1 MPGPRGRVVRCRLAP
16 ASEGVSLG
24 LATAYEICYILR
36 PTLEE
41 GDVEARVTQ
50 FAEQVSKNGGAV
62 GNVERM
68 GKRRLA
74 YEIADLREGFY
85 VVMNFTSDAANAKE
99 LERQM
104 KLSEDVLRSMLLRTT
119 A

>member
-1 MPGPRGRVVRCRLAP
+1 MAGSSGANRHRRPKEYQSV
-16 ASEGVSLG
+16 

-41 GDVEARVTQ
+41 GDVETRVTQ
-50 FAEQVSKNGGAV
+50 FAEQVTKNGGSV

-74 YEIADLREGFY
+74 YEMDDLREGYY

-104 KLSEDVLRSMLLRTT
+104 KLSDDVLRSMIIRTD

>member
-1 MPGPRGRVVRCRLAP
+1 M
-16 ASEGVSLG
+16 
-24 LATAYEICYILR
+24 ATAYEICYILR

-41 GDVEARVTQ
+41 GDVETRVTQ
-50 FAEQVSKNGGAV
+50 FAEQVTKNGGSV

-74 YEIADLREGFY
+74 YEMDDLREGY
-85 VVMNFTSDAANAKE
+85 YIVMNFTSDAANAKE

-104 KLSEDVLRSMLLRTT
+104 KLSDDVMRSMIIRTD

>member
-1 MPGPRGRVVRCRLAP
+1 E
-16 ASEGVSLG
+16 S
-24 LATAYEICYILR
+24 
-36 PTLEE
+36 
-41 GDVEARVTQ
+41 RVTQ
-50 FAEQVSKNGGAV
+50 FAEQVTKNGGAV

-74 YEIADLREGFY
+74 YEINDLREGY
-85 VVMNFTSDAANAKE
+85 YIVMNFTSEAANAKE

-104 KLSEDVLRSMLLRTT
+104 KLSEDVMRLMLVRTG

>member
-1 MPGPRGRVVRCRLAP
+1 M
-16 ASEGVSLG
+16 
-24 LATAYEICYILR
+24 ATAYEMCYILR

-41 GDVEARVTQ
+41 GDVEARATQ
-50 FAEQVSKNGGAV
+50 FAEQISKNGGAV
-62 GNVERM
+62 GNVERL

-74 YEIADLREGFY
+74 YEIADLREGYY
-85 VVMNFTSDAANAKE
+85 VVMNFTSDAPNAKE

-104 KLSEDVLRSMLLRTT
+104 KLSEDVLRSMLIRNE

>member
-1 MPGPRGRVVRCRLAP
+1 M
-16 ASEGVSLG
+16 
-24 LATAYEICYILR
+24 ATAYEVCYILR

-41 GDVEARVTQ
+41 GDVEQRVSH
-50 FAEQVSKNGGAV
+50 FAEQITKNGGAV
-62 GNVERM
+62 GNLERM

-74 YEIADLREGFY
+74 YEIADLREGYY

-104 KLSEDVLRSMLLRTT
+104 KLSDDVLRSMLINTSP
-119 A
+119 